1 MGVYLLMGN
10 CRSIHFQL
18 QEVEN
23 KSSIFYADN
32 FRDWIDCCV
41 ARVKTDCVLN
51 QNVQPPDRVETDV
64 ACGSCKCHR
73 DFALH
78 QVIEL

>member
-1 MGVYLLMGN
+1 MKVDHFMGVYLLMGN

-32 FRDWIDCCV
+32 F
-41 ARVKTDCVLN
+41 
-51 QNVQPPDRVETDV
+51 
-64 ACGSCKCHR
+64 
-73 DFALH
+73 
-78 QVIEL
+78 